1 MRLATIAAGILACLS
16 IGALAQ
22 TLETFEVASVRP
34 SGPRSADSPDEAAPD
49 APTGQMGGPGT
60 SDPTRIFY
68 SRVPLQRLVMNAYGV
83 QADQISGPVWLESE
97 RFDITANVRRG
108 ATQAQVD
115 GMLQNLLI
123 ERFKL
128 ALHHTTKDG
137 PVYELTVAK
146 GGAKLKE
153 SSLKESSGGAAP
165 GGRGRVEMARNN
177 GIQRETCH
185 ACSIADL
192 IRGVQGFDPQRLA
205 PERIVDKTGLTG
217 SYEFTLEFAAP
228 LAGGKPMKLSA
239 IQSQA
244 HAGQDVFAA
253 LERQLGLK
261 LEKGRGPVDMLV
273 IEHVEKTPTEN

>member
-1 MRLATIAAGILACLS
+1 MKPATIVAGILACLGT
-16 IGALAQ
+16 GALAQ
-22 TLETFEVASVRP
+22 TVETFEVASVRA

-60 SDPTRIFY
+60 SDPGRIFY
-68 SRVPLQRLVMNAYGV
+68 SRVALQRLLMNAYGV
-83 QADQISGPVWLESE
+83 QADQISGPEWLASE
-97 RFDITANVRRG
+97 KFDITANVRAG
-108 ATQAQVD
+108 ATQEQVD
-115 GMLQNLLI
+115 AMLQNLLI

-128 ALHHTTKDG
+128 ALHHTSKDG

-146 GGAKLKE
+146 GGPKL
-153 SSLKESSGGAAP
+153 SVAAP
-165 GGRGRVEMARNN
+165 GGRAGFQTARKS
-177 GIQRETCH
+177 GIQSVTCH
-185 ACSIADL
+185 ACPIADL
-192 IRGVQGFDPQRLA
+192 IRGVQGFDAQRLA

-217 SYEFTLEFAAP
+217 SYDFTLEFAAP
-228 LAGGKPMKLSA
+228 LAGGKPLKLSA

>member
-1 MRLATIAAGILACLS
+1 MKPATIAAGILACLLT
-16 IGALAQ
+16 GALAQ

-68 SRVPLQRLVMNAYGV
+68 SRVALQRLVMNAYGV
-83 QADQISGPVWLESE
+83 QADQISGPEWLASE
-97 RFDITANVRRG
+97 KFDITANVRTG
-108 ATQAQVD
+108 ATQQQVD

-123 ERFKL
+123 DRFKL

-137 PVYELTVAK
+137 LVYALTVAK
-146 GGAKLKE
+146 GGPKLKE
-153 SSLKESSGGAAP
+153 SSSAAAP
-165 GGRGRVEMARNN
+165 GGRGGLQTARNN
-177 GIQRETCH
+177 GIQRETCQ
-185 ACSIADL
+185 ACAIADL
-192 IRGVQGFDPQRLA
+192 IRGVQGFDAQRLA

-217 SYEFTLEFAAP
+217 SYDFTLEFAAP
-228 LAGGKPMKLSA
+228 LAGGKPLKLSA
-239 IQSQA
+239 LQTQA
-244 HAGQDVFAA
+244 RAGQDVFTA
-253 LERQLGLK
+253 LERELGLK